1 MYIISKRFSLAS
13 LTSFALTFVTALLLS
28 AAAQAQN
35 KEYTPSVG
43 QEGKD
48 VIWVPT
54 PNELIAKMLDMA
66 KLTPNDVHFDLG
78 SGDGRTVIAAAK
90 RGATATGVEF
100 NKEMV
105 ALSERAAKRDGVTD
119 KAKFINGDIFT
130 QQSIDA
136 YSKANVITLFLL
148 PDLNVK
154 LRPNLLNMK
163 PGTRIVANTF
173 TMEDWQADQT
183 ETVTDG
189 CSSSWC
195 TALFWIV
202 PAVID
207 SRFEVLPERW
217 SYLTWAGP
225 TASRGTP

>member
-78 SGDGRTVIAAAK
+78 SGDGRTVIA
-90 RGATATGVEF
+90 R
-100 NKEMV
+100 
-105 ALSERAAKRDGVTD
+105 SEEHTSD
-119 KAKFINGDIFT
+119 
-130 QQSIDA
+130 
-136 YSKANVITLFLL
+136 
-148 PDLNVK
+148 
-154 LRPNLLNMK
+154 
-163 PGTRIVANTF
+163 
-173 TMEDWQADQT
+173 
-183 ETVTDG
+183 
-189 CSSSWC
+189 SSH
-195 TALFWIV
+195 
-202 PAVID
+202 
-207 SRFEVLPERW
+207 
-217 SYLTWAGP
+217 
-225 TASRGTP
+225 